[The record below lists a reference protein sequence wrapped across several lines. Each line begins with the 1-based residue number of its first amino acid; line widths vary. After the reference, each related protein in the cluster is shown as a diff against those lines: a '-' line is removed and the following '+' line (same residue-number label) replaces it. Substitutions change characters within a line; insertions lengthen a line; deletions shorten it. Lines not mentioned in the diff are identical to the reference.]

1 MDSRPLRVSPT
12 SAGPKKSCNDFICR
26 LTPPNLLESL
36 LQCEM
41 SSKQE
46 HDWKGQFYPALIRT
60 PAILHLDTTF
70 QVFAT
75 SCPVRDRFDFTHILL
90 VSPPRLFLQALLL
103 HTCSVSLAKAWL
115 LEIRWRSDPIKQNHR
130 YFMQRSTRSDDP
142 SSVQLNRT
150 CLYYNNTTKHIL
162 NI

>member
-1 MDSRPLRVSPT
+1 MPPHECPQCQQ
-12 SAGPKKSCNDFICR
+12 GPKSLVTISSADWR
-26 LTPPNLLESL
+26 LRIFWNPYFSVKL
-36 LQCEM
+36 
-41 SSKQE
+41 SSKQL
-46 HDWKGQFYPALIRT
+46 HDWIWQFYPALIRT

-70 QVFAT
+70 QIFAT

-103 HTCSVSLAKAWL
+103 YTCSVSLTKAWL
-115 LEIRWRSDPIKQNHR
+115 LEIRWRSDLIKQNYR
-130 YFMQRSTRSDDP
+130 YFMQRSTRSNDP

-150 CLYYNNTTKHIL
+150 CLYQNNTTKHIL